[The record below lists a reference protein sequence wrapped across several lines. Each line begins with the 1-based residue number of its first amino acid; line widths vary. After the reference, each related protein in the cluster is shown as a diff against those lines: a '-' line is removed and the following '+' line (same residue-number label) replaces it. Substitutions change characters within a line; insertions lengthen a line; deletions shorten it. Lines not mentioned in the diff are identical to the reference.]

1 VPRRGLHYRPSTVE
15 SVKERFKLLRRKI
28 RARAMLLRDAG
39 TLRSLRY
46 YGLFIGYPRTG
57 HTLLASLLDAHP
69 RMAFANGLDAARY
82 FIAGFSVREVAVLSI
97 WNSRRFTL
105 RGRRSTGYNYVVP
118 GGWHGRWDRLEVVG
132 DKSGDLLSARLVQDP
147 GAMAGILEML
157 GDMGRFVSVL
167 RNPYDTI
174 TTMATRAGSGL
185 REASDEFLALCEANE
200 RARNQVPAQAWLDVH
215 HEALVAQPRETLRSV
230 VEFFGQSADDAY
242 LDACTKLIFPQA
254 RRTRDQRE
262 WTGEMRDYVS
272 NSLERYPWF
281 SGYAY

>member
-1 VPRRGLHYRPSTVE
+1 ME
-15 SVKERFKLLRRKI
+15 SVKERLQLVRRKI

-82 FIAGFSVREVAVLSI
+82 FVAGFSVRETAVLSI
-97 WNSRRFTL
+97 WNARRFTL
-105 RGRRSTGYNYVVP
+105 RGRRSTGYNYAVP
-118 GGWHGRWDRLEVVG
+118 GDWHDCRDRLEVVG
-132 DKSGDLLSARLVQDP
+132 DKSGDLLSARLVRDP
-147 GAMAGILEML
+147 HAMARILDKL

-185 REASDEFLALCEANE
+185 REATDEFLALCEANA
-200 RARNQVPAQAWLDVH
+200 RARSQVPAEAWLDVH
-215 HEALVAQPRETLRSV
+215 HETLVAQARETLRAV
-230 VEFFGQSADDAY
+230 VEFFGQSADAAY
-242 LDACTKLIFPQA
+242 LDACTQLIFPQP

-262 WTGEMRDYVS
+262 WTDAMKDYVS
-272 NSLERYPWF
+272 GNLEPYPEF

>member
-1 VPRRGLHYRPSTVE
+1 ME
-15 SVKERFKLLRRKI
+15 SVKERFKLVRRKI

-39 TLRSLRY
+39 TLRGLRY

-97 WNSRRFTL
+97 WNARRFTL

-147 GAMAGILEML
+147 GAMARILERL
-157 GDMGRFVSVL
+157 GDQGRFVSVL

-174 TTMATRAGSGL
+174 TTMATRARSSL
-185 REASDEFLALCEANE
+185 REATDEFLTLCVANE
-200 RARNQVPAQAWLDVH
+200 RARAQIPAEAWLDVR

-242 LDACTKLIFPQA
+242 LDACMQLIFPQP
-254 RRTRDQRE
+254 RRTREQVE
-262 WTGEMRDYVS
+262 WTGAMKRYVS
-272 NSLERYPWF
+272 DNLDRYPWF
-281 SGYAY
+281 SGYAF

>member
-1 VPRRGLHYRPSTVE
+1 ME
-15 SVKERFKLLRRKI
+15 SLKERLQLVRRKI
-28 RARAMLLRDAG
+28 RARAMLLRDAN

-82 FIAGFSVREVAVLSI
+82 FLAGFSVRETAVLSL

-118 GGWHGRWDRLEVVG
+118 GGWHGRWDSLEVVG

-147 GAMAGILEML
+147 DAMQRILEAL
-157 GDMGRFVSVL
+157 GEKARFVSVL

-185 REASDEFLALCEANE
+185 REATDEFLALCEANE
-200 RARNQVPAQAWLDVH
+200 RARSQAPPQAWLDVH
-215 HEALVAQPRETLRSV
+215 HEALVAQPRDTLRSV
-230 VEFFGQSADDAY
+230 VEFFGQSVDDAY
-242 LDACTKLIFPQA
+242 LDACSQLIFPQP
-254 RRTRDQRE
+254 RHTRDQRE
-262 WTGEMRDYVS
+262 WSGAMKDYVS
-272 NSLERYPWF
+272 GNLERYPEF
-281 SGYAY
+281 SDYAY